1 MNIELDDST
10 ANDLSL
16 LASAWGGI
24 SPGAAIARLIAE
36 FRATAVPAPSPPA
49 AASSSGGVID
59 VHADYK
65 GTRVRGVFD
74 PETTSIRIVDGP
86 LAGKR
91 YPKPSTA
98 SRAVIGLLNPS
109 HKTKS
114 ANGFEFWTVSS
125 TGESLQSVRRSPPVR
140 RNR

>member
-1 MNIELDDST
+1 MNIELDEAT
-10 ANDLSL
+10 ANDLRL

-24 SPGAAIARLIAE
+24 SPGAAVARLIAE
-36 FRATAVPAPSPPA
+36 FRAQAAP
-49 AASSSGGVID
+49 ASSPASASGGAVD
-59 VHADYK
+59 VHVDYM

-86 LAGKR
+86 LAGKL

-109 HKTKS
+109 QRSKS
-114 ANGFEFWTVSS
+114 ANGYEFWTVSS
-125 TGESLQSVRRSPPVR
+125 TGKSLQSVRKSPPVR